1 MFLHLIFTP
10 THLVFAYNLYI
21 YMYIYIYIYIY
32 VYVIM
37 KAQCA
42 LPVITPTALRQLMHL
57 AT

>member
-21 YMYIYIYIYIY
+21 YMYIYIY